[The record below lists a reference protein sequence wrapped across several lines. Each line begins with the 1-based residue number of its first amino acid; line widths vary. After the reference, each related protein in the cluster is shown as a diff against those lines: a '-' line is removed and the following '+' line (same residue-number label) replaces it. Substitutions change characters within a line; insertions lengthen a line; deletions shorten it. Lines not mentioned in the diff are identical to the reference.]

1 MPMLKTISGH
11 TSTRGICRYL
21 TKKNRALASDYL
33 NIDNPDLEHP
43 ESAFD
48 WAAVMDGTRR
58 AFGNDVPWRGRR
70 ARTYKHYV
78 VSPDPKDRIELPALR
93 ELAVA
98 WAAEHFG
105 DFEVAIV
112 YHDDNERGIPHAHV
126 VVNSTNLET
135 GRRLQDPDPK
145 ALAASLQRMAE
156 ERGLSPLKPPEPRGV
171 PARAERRNPRARPS
185 TYRSEYARRAEKE
198 LQDRGEYSWTAD
210 IRARVRIA
218 RSVSR
223 SEPEFRNLLGTL
235 GVTVSDN
242 SPRAQRRDWI
252 YALVDHPTRRVSGER
267 LGLSYGRE
275 RLESLLRAGGMGRIP
290 EVGERA
296 VAEAARRAVE
306 VGNLEELNLLSKAV
320 ALIETARVSSLA
332 DLDVLAQRD
341 ASPDVRD
348 VAMVASYARAM
359 NILPEHRLT
368 PQPRK
373 PASARNPHRGSVSEQ
388 RARGA
393 AVDERTARGDAP
405 PIFGRQQNRREDT
418 GR

>member
-1 MPMLKTISGH
+1 MLKTISGH

-48 WAAVMDGTRR
+48 WAAVMDGTRHS
-58 AFGNDVPWRGRR
+58 FGNDVPWRGRR
-70 ARTYKHYV
+70 VRTYKHYV

-105 DFEVAIV
+105 DFEMAIV
-112 YHDDNERGIPHAHV
+112 YHDDNEHGIPHAHLI
-126 VVNSTNLET
+126 VNNTNLET

-156 ERGLSPLKPPEPRGV
+156 ERGLSALKSPEPSGV
-171 PARAERRNPRARPS
+171 AARAERRSPRARPS
-185 TYRSEYARRAEKE
+185 TYRSEYVRRAEKE

-242 SPRAQRRDWI
+242 SPRTPRRDWI
-252 YALVDHPTRRVSGER
+252 YALADHPTWRVSGER

-275 RLESLLRAGGMGRIP
+275 RLESLLRSGGMGRIP
-290 EVGERA
+290 EEGESA
-296 VAEAARRAVE
+296 VVDVARRAVE
-306 VGNLEELNLLSKAV
+306 VGNLEELSLLSKAV

-332 DLDVLAQRD
+332 DLDVLAARNASLDARD
-341 ASPDVRD
+341 IAV
-348 VAMVASYARAM
+348 VASYARAM
-359 NILPEHRLT
+359 KILPEQRPAL
-368 PQPRK
+368 QPRK
-373 PASARNPHRGSVSEQ
+373 PASARNAHRGGAASE
-388 RARGA
+388 RDSRGA
-393 AVDERTARGDAP
+393 IADERATRGDAP
-405 PIFGRQQNRREDT
+405 PAFNRQQDRREDK